1 MIQKYLPPNRL
12 LHSKQ
17 FAMMCDYSFMRT
29 DFQPYTYIAP
39 NKMEEIT
46 NGSTVYC
53 WSSRINELFS
63 FLIRDNIK
71 DITLITGDNDHS
83 CNPNGNVI
91 GWPQYANMG
100 LIPCPRNVKRWFAQN
115 AEIENG
121 LMTPFSIG
129 VSKWLVDID
138 ENEKEV
144 ALEVS
149 IDQYKSFM
157 VDVPRN
163 SLLFFSGDSY
173 TSNPLIR
180 KTVENIASVTCPDIT
195 ISPRITQRKYFEEIQ
210 KHLFVLCPPGNGKD
224 THRVW
229 ESLYF
234 GAIPVVEDS
243 AMYRHFAKYFPILTV
258 ETWFD
263 VTPKFLL
270 EKYKEM
276 SSKTWRY
283 DLLDAENYFD
293 HYQIKRSTRTFE
305 ADKRSI

>member
-29 DFQPYTYIAP
+29 DFEPFTFIPP

-46 NGSTVYC
+46 SGSTVYC

-63 FLIRDNIK
+63 HLINNNIR

-83 CNPNGNVI
+83 CNSNGNVV
-91 GWPQYANMG
+91 GWPQYANYG
-100 LIPCPRNVKRWFAQN
+100 LLPCPRNVRRWFAQN

-121 LMTPFSIG
+121 LISPFSIG
-129 VSKWLVDID
+129 ISKWLVDLD
-138 ENEKEV
+138 ENGKEV
-144 ALEVS
+144 ALEAT
-149 IDQYKSFM
+149 IEQYKSFM
-157 VDVPRN
+157 VDVPRKG
-163 SLLFFSGDSY
+163 LLYSSGESY
-173 TSNPLIR
+173 ASNPIMR
-180 KTVENIASVTCPDIT
+180 KTIESIVRITCPQIT
-195 ISPRITQRKYFEEIQ
+195 VSPRLTQRKYFEEVQ
-210 KHLFVLCPPGNGKD
+210 SHLFVLCPPGNGKD

-229 ESLYF
+229 EALYF

-243 AMYRHFAKYFPILTV
+243 NMYREFSKYFPILTV

-263 VTPKFLL
+263 ITPQFLL
-270 EKYKEM
+270 QKYAEM
-276 SSKTWRY
+276 ASREWRY

-293 HYQIKRSTRTFE
+293 HHKIRRK
-305 ADKRSI
+305 SIA